1 MCRELIITLCLLS
14 SCCFA
19 QTNLFRGFLYEE
31 NSHLPIPNAHIR
43 IKDTDKGTTSS
54 HDGNFTI
61 QLESLPIILEF
72 SCLGYEPLSLEIS
85 KIQKSPIILFLKMK
99 TYDLNMVTISD
110 KFVIPLYQDEDYSVL
125 DYNFLGDNLILLV
138 FRYQLNRSELV
149 LMTTDGDTLSVVPTP
164 AVPPLGLYKDVLSN
178 LHYITKKNDAFQCV
192 YFSTQGQLGFPYH
205 TTYDTILRFLGR
217 YRFLL
222 QNRLFFLEHSP
233 RGFMTSFGYYSRDE
247 GRKYAHKSADYKG
260 MKAFY
265 TDAVNYHTFRPIPD
279 PIDENERRSVDAEA
293 ITYEHFYKKKTC
305 GDLFR
310 ISDSLMAFFD
320 FCGNMLE
327 ILNAD
332 GRLVSKKPID
342 LYKEQTQGWLASIT
356 TAFLGDDQ
364 WKWNKTLLQDE
375 VFQNIYAV
383 FTSGGYTGL
392 KRIDLETGTLGPLQ
406 SLPFKFPENIKI
418 FNGEVYFLLKDS
430 GSNEKWKLFKVSIR

>member
-1 MCRELIITLCLLS
+1 MCRELIITFCLLS
-14 SCCFA
+14 NFSFA
-19 QTNLFRGFLYEE
+19 QDDHFRGFLYEQ
-31 NSHLPIPNAHIR
+31 NSRLPIPNAHIR
-43 IKDTDKGTTSS
+43 IKDTDMGNVSGA
-54 HDGNFTI
+54 DGSFNIHLT
-61 QLESLPIILEF
+61 SLPSILEI
-72 SCLGYEPLSLEIS
+72 SCLGYESLILEIS
-85 KIQKSPIILFLKMK
+85 KIQKSTVVLFLKPK
-99 TYDLNMVTISD
+99 TYDLNTLTVSD
-110 KFVIPLYQDEDYSVL
+110 KLVITLYKDEDYSVL

-138 FRYQLNRSELV
+138 FRYQLRRSELI
-149 LMTTDGDTLSVVPTP
+149 LMTTDGDTLSVVPPP

-178 LHYITKKNDAFQCV
+178 LHFITKKKEAFQCV
-192 YFSTQGQLGFPYH
+192 YFPAQGQLGFPYH

-247 GRKYAHKSADYKG
+247 GRKYAHKTADYKG
-260 MKAFY
+260 RRTFF

-310 ISDSLMAFFD
+310 ISDSTMAFFD
-320 FCGNMLE
+320 FCGNRLE

-332 GRLVSKKPID
+332 GHLISQKPID
-342 LYKEQTQGWLASIT
+342 FHKEQTQGWLTSIT

-383 FTSGGYTGL
+383 FSSGGFIGL
-392 KRIDLETGTLGPLQ
+392 KKIDLETGTLGPLQ
-406 SLPFKFPENIKI
+406 SLPFIFPEKIKL
-418 FNGEVYFLLKDS
+418 FRGDAYFLTKDI
-430 GSNEKWKLFKVSIR
+430 GPDEKWKLFKVVIK